1 PLARYRFQVSN
12 FRNSQPPRPFIQET
26 AQIHSEFNEKNQ
38 ISQNATAQ
46 RYTINEKEHAQK
58 KVAEYTIMLDMATD
72 SSMRTHLVNQINT
85 EKQVILQQNK
95 RLNYLK
101 RHAAAQE
108 KLQERKWQLLENN
121 IVEKYDSP
129 GRPSYALKNPELYD
143 QLHAC
148 VEFGSA
154 DNQRRKEWIKVRTI
168 SHLRTAM
175 EENYQQYMS
184 KSCLQTYLLPR
195 HSNSTQT
202 KRHHHP
208 ALIRNVAV
216 SRNKMNSHE
225 DGHYCLASVKDDK
238 AKVPLGIP
246 AVSRTFSTVQS
257 QNQPVSIPDHDFP
270 VSSKHKLIPSVYL
283 VIDPTDTN
291 ESMRSGRLAI
301 FVQPELW
308 LSTTA
313 SSHMY
318 DLKKIQYLQNFQA
331 SFLDNN
337 NMHHPILVLLVDGGP
352 DENPSHL
359 KNIKEYCQYFR
370 SADLDYMTVR
380 THAPGQSAYN
390 PVK

>member
-1 PLARYRFQVSN
+1 
-12 FRNSQPPRPFIQET
+12 
-26 AQIHSEFNEKNQ
+26 
-38 ISQNATAQ
+38 
-46 RYTINEKEHAQK
+46 
-58 KVAEYTIMLDMATD
+58 MA
-72 SSMRTHLVNQINT
+72 I
-85 EKQVILQQNK
+85 
-95 RLNYLK
+95 
-101 RHAAAQE
+101 
-108 KLQERKWQLLENN
+108 LENN

-129 GRPSYALKNPELYD
+129 A
-143 QLHAC
+143 
-148 VEFGSA
+148 
-154 DNQRRKEWIKVRTI
+154 I
-168 SHLRTAM
+168 

-184 KSCLQTYLLPR
+184 KSCLQIYLLPR
-195 HSNSTQT
+195 HSNSTQA
-202 KRHHHP
+202 KHHHHP

-216 SRNKMNSHE
+216 SRNEMNSHE
-225 DGHYCLASVKDDK
+225 DGYYCLAGARQFAETFPENSIIISQDDK

-246 AVSRTFSTVQS
+246 AVGRTFSTVQS

-291 ESMRSGRLAI
+291 ESMRSECLAI

-337 NMHHPILVLLVDGGP
+337 NMYHPILVLLVDGGP
-352 DENPSHL
+352 DENPRHL

-370 SADLDYMTVR
+370 SADLDYMAVC
-380 THAPGQSAYN
+380 THAPGQFAYN
-390 PVK
+390 PVERSMASLFGKLAGITLPHDKYGNHL